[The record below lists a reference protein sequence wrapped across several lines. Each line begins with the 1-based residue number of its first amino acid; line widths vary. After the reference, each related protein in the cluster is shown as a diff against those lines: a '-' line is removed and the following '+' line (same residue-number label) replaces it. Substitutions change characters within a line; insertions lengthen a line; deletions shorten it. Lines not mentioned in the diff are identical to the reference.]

1 MELLPA
7 IYYKMDGKLVVNDY
21 SSKSLSKRT
30 PYKGKYV
37 SHFFTNKVR
46 INRIFTNSFRLVL
59 NALALFSFKIAYAW
73 FEYYCV
79 LLSAF
84 IRRNSFLGGIADIVV
99 YKYKANMGTQK
110 PKVIDLHSL
119 SALFDSFK

>member
-1 MELLPA
+1 MFH
-7 IYYKMDGKLVVNDY
+7 I
-21 SSKSLSKRT
+21 
-30 PYKGKYV
+30 
-37 SHFFTNKVR
+37 FFTNKVR

-84 IRRNSFLGGIADIVV
+84 IRRNSLVGGIADIVV

-110 PKVIDLHSL
+110 PKVIDFHSL

>member
-1 MELLPA
+1 MFH
-7 IYYKMDGKLVVNDY
+7 I
-21 SSKSLSKRT
+21 
-30 PYKGKYV
+30 
-37 SHFFTNKVR
+37 FFTNKVR